1 MLKSFAFLS
10 AFVLCMFFTSFSYKK
25 GEKESIM
32 IGSGGGFSGKVTMYT
47 IDYKGNIFLASGVK
61 DETKEF
67 GKMPKK
73 TLCKIK
79 KEIKKSGFYDQ
90 TLREP
95 GNMYYFIETI
105 QKGKNH
111 KVTWG
116 GQQSEDAKKM
126 QSLYAFILERINQ
139 SKK

>member
-1 MLKSFAFLS
+1 MLKYFTFFS
-10 AFVLCMFFTSFSYKK
+10 AILVCMIFTSFSLKK
-25 GEKESIM
+25 GEKDSIM

-47 IDYKGNIFLASGVK
+47 IDYKGNIFLENGVK

-73 TLCKIK
+73 VLCKIR

-95 GNMYYFIETI
+95 GNMYYFVETVR
-105 QKGKNH
+105 KGKNH

-116 GQQSEDAKKM
+116 GKQSEDAKKM